1 MTIKYIK
8 NGLSILLILI
18 FLFLCK
24 LPLAYALDSR
34 KDLFEEALLLSSSG
48 DFVLALDKWNQ
59 YLDSFPDDAA
69 AISNRG
75 NLKLINGDPKGS
87 IKDQDYAIKL
97 DSEELD
103 PYINRGIAEEA
114 LGLWTDAKDDYLYVI
129 SKDNKNFSA
138 LYNLA
143 NVEGSLANWKNARDL
158 FSKAAFYNP
167 GSAMAR
173 SSMALA
179 DYELENFEES
189 EKELRKLIRKYPTF
203 ADARA
208 ALTALQWSRGKYG
221 EAESNWIAA
230 LELDPRYAKQD
241 WLLEVR
247 RWPNKPTKDLMKF
260 ISLK

>member
-1 MTIKYIK
+1 MKLK
-8 NGLSILLILI
+8 NILI
-18 FLFLCK
+18 IFLIFIFVYK
-24 LPLAYALDSR
+24 VPKVYSLDSR
-34 KDLFEEALLLSSSG
+34 QELFEEALLQSSNG
-48 DFVLALDKWNQ
+48 DFILALEKWNK
-59 YLDSFPDDAA
+59 YLEIFPEDAA
-69 AISNRG
+69 ALSNRG
-75 NLKLINGDPKGS
+75 NIKLVNGDPKGS
-87 IKDQDYAIKL
+87 IQDQDNAIHL
-97 DSEELD
+97 DPNELD

-114 LGLWTDAKDDYLYVI
+114 LGLWDEAKGDYLYVL
-129 SKDNKNFSA
+129 SKDEKNFSA

-158 FSKAAFYNP
+158 FSKASLYNP
-167 GSAMAR
+167 GSVMAR

-179 DYELENFEES
+179 HYELDNYEQS

-208 ALTALQWSRGKYG
+208 ALTALEWSKGNYG

-230 LELDPRYAKQD
+230 VELDPRYSQED

-260 ISLK
+260 ISIK

>member
-1 MTIKYIK
+1 MKIENIK
-8 NGLSILLILI
+8 NSLSLLLILI
-18 FLFLCK
+18 FLNRA
-24 LPLAYALDSR
+24 PLAYSLDLR
-34 KDLFEEALLLSSSG
+34 QDLFEEALLLSSSG
-48 DFVLALDKWNQ
+48 DFVLALDKWNK
-59 YLDSFPDDAA
+59 YLEVYPDDAA
-69 AISNRG
+69 ALSNRG
-75 NLKLINGDPKGS
+75 NIKLVNGDPKGS
-87 IKDQDYAIKL
+87 IQDQDYAIKL
-97 DSEELD
+97 DPKELD

-114 LGLWTDAKDDYLYVI
+114 LGLWNDAKEDYLYVI

-143 NVEGSLANWKNARDL
+143 NVEGSLSNWKNARDL
-158 FSKAAFYNP
+158 FSKASLVNP

-173 SSMALA
+173 SSIALA
-179 DYELENFEES
+179 DYELENYDQS
-189 EKELRKLIRKYPTF
+189 ETELRKLIRKYPTF

-230 LELDPRYAKQD
+230 FELDSRYAQED
-241 WLLEVR
+241 WLLDIR